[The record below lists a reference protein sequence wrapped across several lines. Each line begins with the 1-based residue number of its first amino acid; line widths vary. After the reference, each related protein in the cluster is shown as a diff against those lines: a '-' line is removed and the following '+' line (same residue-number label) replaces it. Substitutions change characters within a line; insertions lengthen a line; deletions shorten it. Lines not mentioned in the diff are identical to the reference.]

1 MAIKNQLKNKL
12 HPKNIHRN
20 GYNFKVLIRVYPALK
35 EFVFINKFGTETIDF
50 SNANAVKKINTAL
63 LFTHYKLSFW
73 DFPESNLCPAIP
85 GRADYMHHLNDLL
98 KSSGLNN
105 NIKIL
110 DIGTG
115 ASCIYP
121 LLGNAIYDWEFVGT
135 DTDKNSLKSADKI
148 LQKNKLSQFIEL
160 KQQLDSNHI
169 FKGIINKSDK
179 YTATTCNP
187 PFYKSEEEAM
197 LANERKRKGLKIID
211 KTSLRNFSGKQ
222 QELWYKG
229 GEKAFIHTYLYESSM
244 FKKQCFW
251 FTTLVS
257 KKENLKGIYSSL
269 EKLGA
274 KEIKTIPMQQGNK
287 ITRIVAWTFLNEKE
301 QKEWN
306 ISYK

>member
-1 MAIKNQLKNKL
+1 MAIKNQLKDKL

-20 GYNFKVLIRVYPALK
+20 GYNFKELIGIYPALK

-50 SNANAVKKINTAL
+50 SNAKAVKAINTAL
-63 LFTHYKLSFW
+63 FFTYYKLSFW
-73 DFPESNLCPAIP
+73 DFSESNLCPAIP
-85 GRADYMHHLNDLL
+85 GRVDYIHHLNDLL
-98 KSSGLNN
+98 KFSRLTNKV
-105 NIKIL
+105 KIL
-110 DIGTG
+110 DVGTG

-121 LLGNAIYDWEFVGT
+121 ILGNSVYDWKFVGT
-135 DTDKNSLKSADKI
+135 DTDENSLKSADKI
-148 LQKNKLSQFIEL
+148 LKKNKLTQFIEL
-160 KQQLDSNHI
+160 KKQIDSEHV

-179 YTATTCNP
+179 YTATMCNP

-211 KTSLRNFSGKQ
+211 KASLRNFSGKQ

-229 GEKAFIHTYLYESSM
+229 GEKAFVHTYLYESSM

-251 FTTLVS
+251 FTSLIS
-257 KKENLKGIYSSL
+257 KKENVKGMYDSL

-301 QKEWN
+301 QNEWN
-306 ISYK
+306 

>member
-1 MAIKNQLKNKL
+1 MGIKNQLKDKL

-20 GYNFKVLIRVYPALK
+20 GYNFKMLIRVYPALK

-50 SNANAVKKINTAL
+50 SNAKAVKLINTAL
-63 LFTHYKLSFW
+63 LFTYYKLSFW

-85 GRADYMHHLNDLL
+85 GRADYIHHLNDLL
-98 KSSGLNN
+98 KFSGLINN
-105 NIKIL
+105 VKIL

-121 LLGNAIYDWEFVGT
+121 ILGNAVYDWKFIGT
-135 DTDKNSLKSADKI
+135 DIDENSLKSADKI
-148 LQKNKLSQFIEL
+148 LKKNNLTQFIEL
-160 KQQLDSNHI
+160 KQQIDSGHS

-179 YTATTCNP
+179 YTATMCNP

-211 KTSLRNFSGKQ
+211 KAFLRNFSGKR

-229 GEKAFIHTYLYESSM
+229 GEKAFVHTYLYESSM

-251 FTTLVS
+251 FTSLIS
-257 KKENLKGIYSSL
+257 KKENVKGMYNSL

-301 QKEWN
+301 QKAWN
-306 ISYK
+306 

>member
-1 MAIKNQLKNKL
+1 MAIKNQLKDKL

-20 GYNFKVLIRVYPALK
+20 GYNFKALIRVYPALK

-50 SNANAVKKINTAL
+50 SNAKAVKSMNTAL
-63 LFTHYKLSFW
+63 LFTYYKLSFW

-85 GRADYMHHLNDLL
+85 GRADYIHHLNDLL
-98 KSSGLNN
+98 KFSGLTNKV
-105 NIKIL
+105 KIL

-121 LLGNAIYDWEFVGT
+121 ILGNAIYDWKFVGT
-135 DTDKNSLKSADKI
+135 DTDENSLKSAGKI
-148 LQKNKLSQFIEL
+148 LKKNKLTQFIEL
-160 KQQLDSNHI
+160 KQQLDSENI

-179 YTATTCNP
+179 YTATMCNP

-211 KTSLRNFSGKQ
+211 KASLRNFSGKQ

-229 GEKAFIHTYLYESSM
+229 GEKAFVHTYLYESSM

-251 FTTLVS
+251 FTSLIS
-257 KKENLKGIYSSL
+257 KKENVKGMYDSL

-274 KEIKTIPMQQGNK
+274 TEIKTIPMQQGNK

-306 ISYK
+306 